1 MSTAIRFAATVA
13 AVVSFGIAGPAAARR
28 YGERHQG
35 TRRVALRGV
44 DRRVDGPQHA
54 RPPGQLDRLRGGLLS
69 GRRRGSW
76 RCDPGQVRPARIQRG
91 LRVAPISS
99 EERRVGKE
107 WISKFKFRW
116 APE

>member
-54 RPPGQLDRLRGGLLS
+54 RQPGQLDRICGGLLS
-69 GRRRGSW
+69 GRRREDRKSVVSGKS
-76 RCDPGQVRPARIQRG
+76 VSV
-91 LRVAPISS
+91 RVALSG
-99 EERRVGKE
+99 RRIINK
-107 WISKFKFRW
+107 IHQKNTHSTRTNK
-116 APE
+116 